1 MCSPR
6 CISKLPL
13 TTSQKSVWR
22 EAECFMVTAAASVRI
37 IAGDGSQGN
46 DLSNLVRESDISK
59 VSSISFAST

>member
-1 MCSPR
+1 
-6 CISKLPL
+6 
-13 TTSQKSVWR
+13 
-22 EAECFMVTAAASVRI
+22 MVTAAASVRI